1 MLILAIILLILVGV
15 ALLVAEFFVFVGSVI
30 AGLAGFVLTAMGV
43 FLAYKTYGS
52 SVGNYALIG
61 AVVLFLIAV
70 YFSLRSKTWKKIA
83 LHSEVDG
90 KVNTIDEHEI
100 KVGDKGVTVSKV
112 APMGKVRVNDVVVEA
127 KSTGIYIEENTDIEV
142 IKVYGSNILVK
153 PLK

>member
-15 ALLVAEFFVFVGSVI
+15 ALLVAEFFVFVGSVV
-30 AGLAGFVLTAMGV
+30 AGVAGFVLTATGV
-43 FLAYKTYGS
+43 FLAYKTYGT
-52 SVGNYALIG
+52 SVGNYTLIG
-61 AVVLFLIAV
+61 AGILFLIAV
-70 YFSLRSKTWKKIA
+70 YFALRSKTWKKIA
-83 LHSEVDG
+83 LHSELDG

>member
-1 MLILAIILLILVGV
+1 MLVLAIILLILVGV

-127 KSTGIYIEENTDIEV
+127 KSTGIYIEENTDVEV